1 MEASIDKYGKQAARI
16 KNEDMS
22 RWVKRFK
29 EANRGLD
36 SLKREIKEQNMDV
49 SLDLYIQK
57 KNTDLEISK
66 TIMKANHVNKIN
78 NMYQAEMDNLKKV
91 MILSSEIMQD
101 NYLLMRAS
109 GELDKSMKEKLH
121 LLVKLLQGQRNVKFA
136 DDDIATHT
144 TVVSAEESPSPSSSP
159 EHEDNNDCITFQNI
173 MNLSDY
179 ADDMPCSSGLL
190 KRPNIDVDEEDYEIV
205 PIETKK
211 SKNSSS
217 AEAMADFTFVRPKAM
232 KAINFNAVAVKGKC
246 SKMEI
251 DDNSHLNATFEL
263 VPQPTRII
271 ASSTS
276 APGPIRNTVLVEPN
290 IKSSTSAVSKG
301 NLLNSFVWTF
311 NIFAFFLF

>member
-1 MEASIDKYGKQAARI
+1 MEASIDKYAKQAARI
-16 KNEDMS
+16 KNDDMS

-36 SLKREIKEQNMDV
+36 SLKKEVKDQNMED
-49 SLDLYIQK
+49 SLNLYMQK
-57 KNTDLEISK
+57 KNTELEISK

-91 MILSSEIMQD
+91 MVMSSEIMQD

-136 DDDIATHT
+136 DDETATNST
-144 TVVSAEESPSPSSSP
+144 FVSTEESPSPSSSP
-159 EHEDNNDCITFQNI
+159 EHQDNNDCITFQNI

-190 KRPNIDVDEEDYEIV
+190 KRANNVIDEEDDEIV
-205 PIETKK
+205 AIETKK

-232 KAINFNAVAVKGKC
+232 KAINFNAVAGKGKC

-251 DDNSHLNATFEL
+251 DDLPHLNATFEL
-263 VPQPTRII
+263 VPLPTRII
-271 ASSTS
+271 ASSSS

-290 IKSSTSAVSKG
+290 IKSSSSAVSKG
-301 NLLNSFVWTF
+301 N
-311 NIFAFFLF
+311 FLDILIDLFGHLT